1 MENNKS
7 SVYRGVSWAKK
18 NRKWIANLYLRG
30 QRKNQYGGMFS
41 EEEDAARRVDE
52 YEMDQQVFDKLNF
65 YDSERFVSICETSA
79 SARHALT
86 KHLAKQGQAICQNS
100 SNLRGVTFGN
110 TASRPFKAQ
119 IYRNGVQYHLGRYNT
134 PEKAH
139 AAFVAASQAY
149 DTVTT
154 LRHGDASKLF
164 SDISTDEAAF
174 QHTRARGQR
183 DNLHCIDAG
192 GRPDRRL
199 DGRHRRSYRPGFTSA

>member
-7 SVYRGVSWAKK
+7 SVYRGVSWVKK
-18 NRKWIANLYLRG
+18 KRKWCANLYLRG
-30 QRKNQYGGMFS
+30 QRKNIGGGVFS
-41 EEEDAARRVDE
+41 TEENAARRVDE

-86 KHLAKQGQAICQNS
+86 KHLAKQSQNS
-100 SNLRGVTFGN
+100 SNLRGVSS
-110 TASRPFKAQ
+110 SRRVALPFRAQ
-119 IYRNGVQYHLGRYNT
+119 IYINNVSYHLGLYNT
-134 PEKAH
+134 AEKAH

-149 DTVTT
+149 DTVTA
-154 LRHGDASKLF
+154 LRPGDASKLF
-164 SDISTDEAAF
+164 SDILTDEAAF